1 MLMRLCLCSVMPLCE
16 CRLACIIAL
25 DGPHVS
31 PYACLSICLVFLGYQ
46 HLKTKLEST
55 EKVYPELFVRR

>member
-1 MLMRLCLCSVMPLCE
+1 MPLCE

-31 PYACLSICLVFLGYQ
+31 PYACLSVCLVFLGYQ
-46 HLKTKLEST
+46 HRKTKLEST